1 MAEAEG
7 KGGDAMA
14 ELVIVGSAR
23 TAFGKFG
30 GALKGMKAT
39 QLGALAIEGALQ
51 RGGISSAAV
60 DEVIMGMAV
69 QAGAGQNPARQAS
82 ILAGVS
88 QTVPAETINKVC
100 ASGMRALT
108 MASQIIRAGDAE
120 LIVAGGMESMSQVPY
135 ALTEA
140 RLGMRLGDGRAA
152 DLLLRDGL
160 RCAFADMHM
169 GDYADNIAAE
179 YGISRL
185 EQDAWALR
193 SHERAVQS
201 SLQGYFHSEIIPVP
215 LPGAVPTK
223 SHVFAIDKDE
233 APRGDTSADKLAALN
248 PVFAAGNSGTITAGN
263 APGLNDGAAALV
275 VATKSRALQDGYAPQ
290 AVLLGHAAVSVEPR
304 NYPIAPAFA
313 VQKLLQQHGL
323 AMDAIDRFEINEAF
337 AVVVLACGKLAGWD
351 ADKVNVHGGAIA
363 LGHPVGASGA
373 RIVITLINDLKRRG
387 GGLGIAAICSGGG
400 QGDAVL
406 VRVE

>member
-1 MAEAEG
+1 
-7 KGGDAMA
+7 MA
-14 ELVIVGSAR
+14 ELVIAGGAR

-30 GALKGMKAT
+30 GALKGMRAV
-39 QLGALAIEGALQ
+39 QLGGIAIEGALG
-51 RGGISSAAV
+51 RGGIPPQAV

-82 ILAGVS
+82 LHAGIGNE
-88 QTVPAETINKVC
+88 VPAETINKVC

-108 MASQIIRAGDAE
+108 MASQIIAAGDAE

-135 ALTEA
+135 ALGEA
-140 RLGMRLGDGRAA
+140 RFGLRLGDGRAS

-160 RCAFADMHM
+160 TCAFAADTHM
-169 GDYADNIAAE
+169 GDYADSIAAE
-179 YGISRL
+179 HGISRQ
-185 EQDAWALR
+185 EQDEWALR

-201 SLQGYFHSEIIPVP
+201 SMQGYFDAEIIPVP
-215 LPGAVPTK
+215 LQGAAPAK
-223 SHVFAIDKDE
+223 SHVFAFDKDE
-233 APRGDTSADKLAALN
+233 APRGDTSAAKLAALK
-248 PVFAAGNSGTITAGN
+248 PVFAAGSSGTITAGN

-275 VATKSRALQDGYAPQ
+275 VASKAKALREGYAAQ
-290 AVLLGHAAVSVEPR
+290 AVLLGHASVSVEPR

-313 VQKLLQQHGL
+313 VQKLLRQQGL
-323 AMDAIDRFEINEAF
+323 DLAAVDRFEINEAF

-373 RIVITLINDLKRRG
+373 RIVLTLINGLKRRG
-387 GGLGIAAICSGGG
+387 GGLGVAAICSGGG

-406 VRVE
+406 IRVDGNGG